1 MRSLTDAVMRLGIR
15 TVRDSVFDAAL
26 KKSVFKAPP
35 EYADIMTRIGRH
47 GTASAYLARI
57 VARHARA
64 TEDQAFLGA
73 LLHDV
78 GYAALILSVMR
89 KKDTLAPPLVEL
101 WPEIDALHEQAS
113 KAVTKLWGLS
123 GELSLLVGSHHQEHT
138 GNSSRTA
145 AIITIADSMTG
156 RFEANIVGPH
166 GPDGAP
172 LPACTISPASV
183 EESRAL
189 LGLREDELDRIEAE
203 ARPILLEVLQD

>member
-1 MRSLTDAVMRLGIR
+1 MRLGIR

-26 KKSVFKAPP
+26 KKSVFLAPP
-35 EYADIMTRIGRH
+35 EYAEIMTRIGRH

-64 TEDQAFLGA
+64 TEDQAFVGA

-78 GYAALILSVMR
+78 GFAALILSVMR
-89 KKDTLAPPLVEL
+89 KKDAQAPPLVDL

-123 GELSLLVGSHHQEHT
+123 GELSLLVSNHHHDHG

-145 AIITIADSMTG
+145 AIITIADSLSA
-156 RFEANIVGPH
+156 RFEANIVGPL
-166 GPDGAP
+166 GPDGIP

-183 EESRAL
+183 EESRTL

-203 ARPILLEVLQD
+203 ARPILQEVLQY